1 MTFLALS
8 KYIMLFM
15 LLIYIMLAFLAI
27 SFKKSEF
34 ISSLEWLIIIVFH
47 LTGYIVISVS
57 FSDIKYML
65 LYSLQLIFIYAITKL
80 YRFVYN
86 DISKPLY
93 NNMMMLIVIGLI
105 MVARLSMS
113 ACIRQCMFIGITL
126 FVGLFVPF
134 IIERAKLLDKLCIFF
149 CMLGIGTLL
158 LVLVMGQAKYGAKN
172 WLVIGPVM
180 LQPSEFVKII
190 YVFAIAGILSK
201 RVTFRRIIFTA
212 AVAGAH
218 VLILVAE
225 KDLGG
230 ALLFFMTFLIML
242 FIASGSFVLFGGGLV
257 SLCGLSVVAYKLF
270 SHVRIRVLAFR
281 DPWAVIDNEGYQ
293 LGQSLM
299 AIGSGGWFGS
309 GLCNGMPNSIPVVI
323 SDFIFAAISEEM
335 GAGSAICIII
345 IYLCCFLT
353 FLEIA
358 LKLEDNFHK
367 LLAMGLSIMFFT
379 QVILTLG
386 GVTGFIPSTGVTLP
400 LISQGGS
407 SAVSV
412 IMLFSIIQ
420 GLFAINKKNAD
431 KEELEQLLKEVDLK
445 DE

>member
-1 MTFLALS
+1 MTFIALG
-8 KYIMLFM
+8 KYIMLIM
-15 LLIYIMLAFLAI
+15 LLLYIMLAFLAI
-27 SFKKSEF
+27 SYKKSEF
-34 ISSLEWLIIIVFH
+34 IGSLEWMIVILFH
-47 LTGYIVISVS
+47 LTGYIIVSVN
-57 FSDIKYML
+57 FSDIKYMIV
-65 LYSLQLIFIYAITKL
+65 YSVQLIFIYAITKL

-86 DISKPLY
+86 DISRPLY

-105 MVARLSMS
+105 MVARLSLS
-113 ACIRQCMFIGITL
+113 SCIRQCIFIGFTL

-134 IIERAKLLDKLCIFF
+134 IIEKAKILDKLCILF
-149 CMLGIGTLL
+149 CMAGIGILL
-158 LVLVMGQAKYGAKN
+158 LVLIMGQTKYGAKN

-201 RVTFRRIIFTA
+201 RVTFKRILFTA

-218 VLILVAE
+218 VLILVLE
-225 KDLGG
+225 KDLGV

-242 FIASGSFVLFGGGLV
+242 FIASGSFLLFGGGLV
-257 SLCGLSVVAYKLF
+257 SLCGMSVVAYKLF
-270 SHVRIRVLAFR
+270 SHVRVRVLAFM

-293 LGQSLM
+293 LSQSLM

-309 GLCNGMPNSIPVVI
+309 GLCSGMPTSIPVVI
-323 SDFIFAAISEEM
+323 SDFIFAAIAEEM
-335 GAGSAICIII
+335 GAGSALCVII

-358 LKLEDNFHK
+358 LRLENSFHK
-367 LLAMGLSIMFFT
+367 LLAMGLSTMFFT

-420 GLFAINKKNAD
+420 GLYAINQKAAGKR
-431 KEELEQLLKEVDLK
+431 EELELKEEMGE